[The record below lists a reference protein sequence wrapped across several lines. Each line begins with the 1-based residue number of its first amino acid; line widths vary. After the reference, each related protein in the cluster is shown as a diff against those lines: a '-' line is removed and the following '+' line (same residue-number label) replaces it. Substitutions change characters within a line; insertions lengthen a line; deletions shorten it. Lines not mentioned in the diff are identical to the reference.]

1 MKTFNIKSLSM
12 KDFKGVTTQEFYDF
26 NKIITIEGD
35 NYTGKTTVA
44 EGILF
49 GLYGVDLQGSS
60 RTDALV
66 NNQMKRGKCEV
77 EVVVETNEGEFKI
90 TRSATKTKK
99 TVKID
104 KNEVTQKEVLE
115 IVGDM
120 DSFIIAYLPTHI
132 LGYKDKEAREFF
144 MQFVDEIEPGDV
156 LKELGGFAE
165 PLENLD
171 LTNIEEL
178 KKELRASNKEW
189 ERDLDFIDGRIAT
202 IDQTLRQETSPLID
216 TSGLEKQIK
225 DLDES
230 IYDESEKP
238 QLKDVSALKEKLKQ
252 ALSKVTEINIDEPVL
267 IPNVTEKIEEIQT
280 KLFALKNPV
289 ACNLLDTYS
298 IEHEGKQLRIEY
310 DRLQNELK
318 DLSLPFVNGEICPTC
333 SQPILDDSKLKD
345 KTDTKKELISE
356 RIKEILKEGKKLKAL
371 LEETNRVNQ
380 DSTNQYIKTVY
391 AYEAEK
397 ERLTAEFTKAK
408 ENQYSVQIN
417 NQKLKEKHESDLNN
431 ARLDSRKEYDRL
443 LKELTTIEN
452 ENQQTIDAYEIKKY
466 EQRNEKRTQISTLRA
481 ELDKLNNSNQSHH
494 LITQNIK
501 TAKADKT
508 KLQSDIRKT
517 NENIETNKAALE
529 ALNEYIGEYA
539 KMQAGQLNKYF
550 NKVSIQLF
558 EVTKTTGEMK
568 PKFKL
573 LYDEKTIEVLSLS
586 ERIRLGL
593 EVSNF
598 IKVATNTA
606 YPTFIDNA
614 ESITHYDKIPGQLF
628 TATVVEGLALHVNTI

>member
-202 IDQTLRQETSPLID
+202 IDQTLRQDVLPLID
-216 TSGLEKQIK
+216 TSVVEKQIK
-225 DLDES
+225 ELDES
-230 IYDESEKP
+230 LYDNSEKP
-238 QLKDVSALKEKLKQ
+238 ELKDVSALKEELKQ
-252 ALSKVTEINIDEPVL
+252 AHNKTTEIKIDEPVYEGET
-267 IPNVTEKIEEIQT
+267 NVLEEIQEQ
-280 KLFALKNPV
+280 LMNLQRPV
-289 ACNLLDTYS
+289 FPNMHNVDVITF
-298 IEHEGKQLRIEY
+298 EGKQLRKEY
-310 DRLQNELK
+310 DKLTAQ
-318 DLSLPFVNGEICPTC
+318 SISIGAACPTC
-333 SQPILDDSKLKD
+333 KQEIKD
-345 KTDTKKELISE
+345 QTEIENHRSEIKKELNEIVQKG
-356 RIKEILKEGKKLKAL
+356 KELKTEL
-371 LEETNRVNQ
+371 
-380 DSTNQYIKTVY
+380 
-391 AYEAEK
+391 
-397 ERLTAEFTKAK
+397 ERLTELNDVMNEQYKKDAEFFKSETKRLENEFDIAK
-408 ENQYSVQIN
+408 REKASVKRRN
-417 NQKLKEKHESDLNN
+417 DETFAKYESDLNN
-431 ARLDSRKEYDRL
+431 AREDSRKEYDRV
-443 LKELTTIEN
+443 LKQLTTIEEEN
-452 ENQQTIDAYEIKKY
+452 EQIINAHQKAQ
-466 EQRNEKRTQISTLRA
+466 NVKREELRHQISTLRA
-481 ELDKLNNSNQSHH
+481 ELDKSKNANQTQQS
-494 LITQNIK
+494 LAQNIK

-508 KLQSDIRKT
+508 KLQDDIRKT
-517 NENIETNKAALE
+517 NEKIETNKAALE

-598 IKVATNTA
+598 IKVATDTA
-606 YPTFIDNA
+606 YPSFIDNA

-628 TATVVEGLALHVNTI
+628 TATVVEGLALTVESI